1 MPLERLRSRRWDGV
15 GPGVNKL
22 FTVAKPR
29 YPKAFTVKLRGRN
42 PFYCKISN
50 FTVKLATV
58 NLTPRTLAI

>member
-29 YPKAFTVKLRGRN
+29 YHGPCTASQY
-42 PFYCKISN
+42 PFNTTDMILS
-50 FTVKLATV
+50 A
-58 NLTPRTLAI
+58 PQAR